1 MVSPFDLRTVTVHTG
16 VMTVRRTVEFDDRL
30 YERIQVLAE
39 RERRTINAQIQVL
52 LEQALAQKGDQQ

>member
-1 MVSPFDLRTVTVHTG
+1 
-16 VMTVRRTVEFDDRL
+16 MTVRRTVEFDEQL
-30 YERIQVLAE
+30 YERIQMLAE